1 MEENTEKVLIKQGAE
16 SVAYKTLFLPEITCF
31 LKVRLAKLYRH
42 PLLDER
48 LTKHRIN
55 IEARLLYKCYKGGVS
70 CPSIYFIDIKKR
82 ELWIEWI
89 EGKTVKD
96 QLIQWESNISM
107 YEQVYKPIMESI
119 GRNIGLMHQLDVVHG
134 DLTTSNIMIRLQSS
148 QQSFLPLANS
158 IKSDEIVI
166 IDFGLGSVTQ
176 MIENKA
182 VDLYVLERT
191 FQSTHPQS
199 SFMFKHIIDA
209 YSESWKDAKHVLK
222 RLEQVRLRGRKRNI
236 AG

>member
-1 MEENTEKVLIKQGAE
+1 MQENTEKILIKQGAE
-16 SVAYKTLFLPEITCF
+16 SIVYKTLFLTGIICL
-31 LKVRLAKLYRH
+31 LKVRPAKLYRH

-55 IEARLLYKCYKGGVS
+55 IEARLLYKCYRGGVS
-70 CPSIYFIDIKKR
+70 CPSIYFVDIKKR

-89 EGKTVKD
+89 EGKTVRD
-96 QLIQWESNISM
+96 QLIQWESNIGM

-148 QQSFLPLANS
+148 QELFLPMTES
-158 IKSDEIVI
+158 VKSNEAVI
-166 IDFGLGSVTQ
+166 IDFGLGCVTQ

-191 FQSTHPQS
+191 FQSTHPQC
-199 SFMFKHIIDA
+199 SFMFKYIIDA
-209 YSESWKDAKHVLK
+209 YSETCKNAKQVLK
-222 RLEQVRLRGRKRNI
+222 RLEEVRLRGRKRNLV
-236 AG
+236 G